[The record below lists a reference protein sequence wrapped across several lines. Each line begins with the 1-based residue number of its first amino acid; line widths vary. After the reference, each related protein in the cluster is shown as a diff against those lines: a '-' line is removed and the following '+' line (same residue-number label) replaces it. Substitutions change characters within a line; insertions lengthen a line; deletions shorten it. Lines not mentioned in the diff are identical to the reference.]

1 MMVFRLNRAQQKRL
15 VSWLLRHAGTAYG
28 VTGVIYFCYKTSHLK
43 GVDWMFGLGGTGL
56 SL

>member
-1 MMVFRLNRAQQKRL
+1 MVFRLNRAQQKRL